1 MTNNNIWT
9 LDYPVETDAISQ
21 NALWVRGRTT
31 SGAGQFEL
39 AGSVPISGDNEVKAQ
54 DIVGKDI
61 VFEIDLPNKSQK
73 IKIDESYPVR
83 EVGGKVRINIQGANG
98 ASRPNI
104 GNLFAAFLLLPEVSQ
119 IGNALPASGDQLK
132 AKTYWIDAVDV
143 AVNHFE

>member
-83 EVGGKVRINIQGANG
+83 EVGGKV
-98 ASRPNI
+98 
-104 GNLFAAFLLLPEVSQ
+104 
-119 IGNALPASGDQLK
+119 
-132 AKTYWIDAVDV
+132 
-143 AVNHFE
+143 